1 MGEWQ
6 DDKEDDMIMID
17 DDDYDVYEWYDLLV
31 SVCMDASPPVEG
43 ILTSASSGSPTEP
56 AQIQQHPRIPASE
69 SVNSLHSWSAFE
81 AVHLHASLP
90 TAFVQDKISIF
101 LCKMTSKFIMSLTI
115 STCTQ
120 PPMKRQTHRW
130 PKEDYS
136 SLFLWTTWQRP

>member
-1 MGEWQ
+1 
-6 DDKEDDMIMID
+6 MIMID

-43 ILTSASSGSPTEP
+43 ILASASSGSPTEP

-90 TAFVQDKISIF
+90 TAPMFSTVNL
-101 LCKMTSKFIMSLTI
+101 LCFMRLELSFG
-115 STCTQ
+115 
-120 PPMKRQTHRW
+120 
-130 PKEDYS
+130 
-136 SLFLWTTWQRP
+136 FAV

>member
-1 MGEWQ
+1 
-6 DDKEDDMIMID
+6 MIMID

-43 ILTSASSGSPTEP
+43 ILTSASSGSQTEP

-90 TAFVQDKISIF
+90 TAFVQDKSSIF
-101 LCKMTSKFIMSLTI
+101 FCKMTSKFIMSLTI